1 MKNLETFE
9 KEYLEKIKQKNKIPD
24 FKPGDT
30 IIVNVKIKEKKRER
44 DQAFEGICISKK
56 KRRYKFFVYC

>member
-9 KEYLEKIKQKNKIPD
+9 KEYLEKIKQKKKIPD

-30 IIVNVKIKEKKRER
+30 IIVNVKIKEKKKLKE
-44 DQAFEGICISKK
+44 K
-56 KRRYKFFVYC
+56 